1 MFRRPMAARL
11 PTRGHS
17 AMTDAPLAIA
27 VVGHSNAGKTS
38 LLRTLLRDSRFG
50 QVAPSPGTTRHVEG
64 STILADDQAII
75 AIYDTPG
82 LEDSIGLLAAILE
95 IEATTGRARLQG
107 FLQQLADD
115 SPFHQ
120 EAKVIRQLLGDD
132 LIFYVID
139 CREPVLGKYI
149 DELTIIAMAGKPVI
163 PVLNFIGDNGHQLPR
178 WEEQL
183 ADMGLH
189 AIVRFDTVI
198 FNFEDEKRLY
208 QKIQAL
214 VTSRHN
220 QLQLLIDDRQRQ
232 WQEQLRSARG
242 VVAELLVNVA
252 GYRISVGEQSPARER
267 DHFFAAIRR
276 AEQESIDALLQL
288 FRFEPGDLRLQQL
301 PITDGRWHLDLF
313 DRDNLKTF
321 GLDAGS
327 NAAKGAAI
335 GVGIDALTGGLTLGL
350 AATLGAVAGFTWST
364 GRRFRR
370 ELGNLIAGRHFIHAD
385 DSTLAVLYLR
395 QRLLLN
401 SLQHRGH
408 AAQGQLELAA
418 KEDSALPEH
427 WPQWLSRARQHP
439 EWSAL
444 NGEPEATKARAAL
457 VEQIGDSL

>member
-17 AMTDAPLAIA
+17 AMTDAPLAIG

-64 STILADDQAII
+64 STILADDQTIIAIYDTPGLADCSGLPAAILAIEGTTRHGEVSTILADDQAII

-82 LEDSIGLLAAILE
+82 LEASIGLLAPILE

-115 SPFHQ
+115 PALHQ

-163 PVLNFIGDNGHQLPR
+163 PVLNFIGDSGHQLPR

-232 WQEQLRSARG
+232 
-242 VVAELLVNVA
+242 
-252 GYRISVGEQSPARER
+252 
-267 DHFFAAIRR
+267 
-276 AEQESIDALLQL
+276 
-288 FRFEPGDLRLQQL
+288 
-301 PITDGRWHLDLF
+301 
-313 DRDNLKTF
+313 
-321 GLDAGS
+321 
-327 NAAKGAAI
+327 
-335 GVGIDALTGGLTLGL
+335 
-350 AATLGAVAGFTWST
+350 
-364 GRRFRR
+364 
-370 ELGNLIAGRHFIHAD
+370 
-385 DSTLAVLYLR
+385 
-395 QRLLLN
+395 
-401 SLQHRGH
+401 
-408 AAQGQLELAA
+408 
-418 KEDSALPEH
+418 
-427 WPQWLSRARQHP
+427 
-439 EWSAL
+439 
-444 NGEPEATKARAAL
+444 
-457 VEQIGDSL
+457 